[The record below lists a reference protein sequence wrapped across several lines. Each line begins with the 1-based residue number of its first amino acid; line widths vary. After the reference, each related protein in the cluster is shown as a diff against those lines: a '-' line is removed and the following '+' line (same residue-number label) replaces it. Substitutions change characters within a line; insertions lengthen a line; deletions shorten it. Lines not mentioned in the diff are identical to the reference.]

1 MTAILHLI
9 AQWLLIGVAGGVVL
23 GIVAVVYAAL
33 VVARRADDD
42 ADELYHG

>member
-9 AQWLLIGVAGGVVL
+9 AQWVLIGVAGGVVL

-33 VVARRADDD
+33 VAAGRADDD
-42 ADELYHG
+42 ADEWYPG